1 MSTNSQVEDL
11 VERLARAT
19 NEHDLDALTACFAP
33 EYVNET
39 PAHPERGFRGRDQV
53 RKNWEQIFGAV
64 PDLEADVRYLAD
76 DTTAWTEWEM
86 RGTRPDGSRHLMRGA
101 VIFGVEGGLATW
113 ARFYLEPV
121 LDGGPR
127 IDEVVRQQVTAETRR
142 AEG

>member
-64 PDLEADVRYLAD
+64 PDLEADVRYLA
-76 DTTAWTEWEM
+76 
-86 RGTRPDGSRHLMRGA
+86 
-101 VIFGVEGGLATW
+101 
-113 ARFYLEPV
+113 
-121 LDGGPR
+121 
-127 IDEVVRQQVTAETRR
+127 
-142 AEG
+142 